1 MSNIFKANSRFSA
14 LLDDKNDSKKDK
26 GKDKESKNK
35 EKESKNKDKESK
47 NKEKESK
54 NKDNDKQDTFNSFK
68 SSEKK
73 DPPFSS
79 YHENESERQRYKLE
93 RTREQKDFKKKQ
105 EQEKLEQEKLEQEKL
120 EQEKQ
125 ELLNINN
132 FPELISVAKKEVN
145 NNVSYVNILKKEQ
158 EIKESCIDPDLVN
171 LDPGCL
177 LIKKDRETGNIIMK
191 YGIGTVLYEEPTKS
205 EEEIRLDIYNSLV
218 ELHEKRTEEYIE
230 LNGYDIWEKMFKY
243 PDWEEREAYLY
254 EIDDSSDEDDNDSEN
269 HDDYDDYDYDDYD
282 DY

>member
-14 LLDDKNDSKKDK
+14 LLDDKNDS
-26 GKDKESKNK
+26 NK

-47 NKEKESK
+47 NKDKDKDKGKE
-54 NKDNDKQDTFNSFK
+54 DTFNSFK

-73 DPPFSS
+73 DSKFNN
-79 YHENESERQRYKLE
+79 YHENERERYRLEKIGEVKAQR
-93 RTREQKDFKKKQ
+93 DFKKKQ
-105 EQEKLEQEKLEQEKL
+105 EQEKLEKQQLEKEK
-120 EQEKQ
+120 EK
-125 ELLNINN
+125 EEILNISN
-132 FPELISVAKKEVN
+132 FPELISVSKKEVN
-145 NNVSYVNILKKEQ
+145 QHVSYVNILKKEQ
-158 EIKESCIDPDLVN
+158 EIKESHIDPDLVN

-243 PDWEEREAYLY
+243 PNWEEREAYLY
-254 EIDDSSDEDDNDSEN
+254 EIDDSSDEDENDSEN
-269 HDDYDDYDYDDYD
+269 YDEYDEYDYDDYD

>member
-14 LLDDKNDSKKDK
+14 LLDDKNDSKK
-26 GKDKESKNK
+26 
-35 EKESKNKDKESK
+35 EKESKNKD
-47 NKEKESK
+47 KESK

-79 YHENESERQRYKLE
+79 YHENESERERYKLD
-93 RTREQKDFKKKQ
+93 RAREQKDFKKKQ
-105 EQEKLEQEKLEQEKL
+105 QQEKLEQEKL

-158 EIKESCIDPDLVN
+158 EIKDSCIDPDLVN

-254 EIDDSSDEDDNDSEN
+254 EIDDSSDEDENDSEN

-282 DY
+282 Y

>member
-1 MSNIFKANSRFSA
+1 MSNIFKSNSRFSA

-26 GKDKESKNK
+26 
-35 EKESKNKDKESK
+35 EKESKNKGKGKE
-47 NKEKESK
+47 
-54 NKDNDKQDTFNSFK
+54 DTFNSFK

-73 DPPFSS
+73 DSKFNN
-79 YHENESERQRYKLE
+79 YYENESERERYKLE
-93 RTREQKDFKKKQ
+93 KIGEVKAQKDFKKKQ
-105 EQEKLEQEKLEQEKL
+105 EQEKQ

-125 ELLNINN
+125 ELLNISN
-132 FPELISVAKKEVN
+132 FPELTSIAKKEVN
-145 NNVSYVNILKKEQ
+145 HNVSYVNILKKEQ
-158 EIKESCIDPDLVN
+158 EIKDSYIDPDLVN

-230 LNGYDIWEKMFKY
+230 LNGYYIWEKMFKY
-243 PDWEEREAYLY
+243 PNWEEREAYLY
-254 EIDDSSDEDDNDSEN
+254 EIDDSSDDDENDSEN
-269 HDDYDDYDYDDYD
+269 YDEYDDYDYDDYD
-282 DY
+282 D